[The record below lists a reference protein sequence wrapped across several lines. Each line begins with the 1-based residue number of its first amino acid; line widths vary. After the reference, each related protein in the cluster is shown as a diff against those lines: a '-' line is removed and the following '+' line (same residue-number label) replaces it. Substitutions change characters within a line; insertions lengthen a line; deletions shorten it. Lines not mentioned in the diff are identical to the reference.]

1 MLLYHDDKGSHKQAT
16 GTTCHSVAIA
26 PSKFVCL
33 TMCYLPSKCVP
44 KILII
49 FSHYLFL
56 PFLVEPTC
64 ARQGRAAFGSARG
77 APLAARS
84 ATATA
89 SVFQAAETSATLQCK
104 SLYT

>member
-49 FSHYLFL
+49 FSHL
-56 PFLVEPTC
+56 PFFSFFFSGTDMCE
-64 ARQGRAAFGSARG
+64 AGQGCFWFSQGCTIG
-77 APLAARS
+77 
-84 ATATA
+84 
-89 SVFQAAETSATLQCK
+89 CK
-104 SLYT
+104 KCDGNGERVPGGRNVCNSTM

>member
-44 KILII
+44 KIN
-49 FSHYLFL
+49 YFL
-56 PFLVEPTC
+56 SLPFFPFLVEPTC

-77 APLAARS
+77 ALLAARS

-104 SLYT
+104 SLYYT